1 MEKLKKI
8 IILTIMTNIVSL
20 VLGIILFALFFEK
33 YMIETW
39 LSVIGICVIT
49 VIIWI
54 IKAYKI
60 LTK

>member
-20 VLGIILFALFFEK
+20 VLGVALFALFFEK
-33 YMIETW
+33 YMFETW

-49 VIIWI
+49 VIIWF